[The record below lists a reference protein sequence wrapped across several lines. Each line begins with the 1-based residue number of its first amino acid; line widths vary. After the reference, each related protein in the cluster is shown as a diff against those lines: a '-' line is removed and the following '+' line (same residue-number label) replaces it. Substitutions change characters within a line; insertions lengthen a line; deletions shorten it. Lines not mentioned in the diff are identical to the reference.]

1 MRLWQS
7 LERVQG
13 WAGVR
18 SVWREH
24 MGDEL
29 QFLQPLLRPME
40 ELAMSVP
47 WPGTIEGRKV
57 VVHDEDDIVAVDPE
71 TCESAPLRREDIVL
85 WQLDADRLFKG
96 VATALGLTGTPS
108 SVGMGNRIWWLGELI
123 AENSAFAV
131 YLATTRSAAEL
142 ARSAAHV
149 AAWSRRPFV
158 LVTPTR
164 GGGSDELDK
173 LLAGREAARLTLDSL
188 LEWRGENVF
197 HAARPLREHLE
208 SFLARHAPPKATARQ
223 VKTFP
228 TPRGSTWPDVSIRF
242 LGAENVHVAVRGEV
256 RELDPAGMNLLD
268 ARTKKPNLQWQLLH
282 AFGLVNGHISWKKG
296 NASKNYQ
303 KRKETLV
310 KSLTAFFGI
319 EGEPIVLDG
328 KDWKCAFRVHS
339 VEDRA
344 CRHTR

>member
-24 MGDEL
+24 MGDDL

-57 VVHDEDDIVAVDPE
+57 VVHAEDDIVAVDPE
-71 TCESAPLRREDIVL
+71 TSESAPIRHEDIVL
-85 WQLDADRLFKG
+85 WQLDADTLFRG
-96 VATALGLTGTPS
+96 MSTALGLVGTPS
-108 SVGMGNRIWWLGELI
+108 SVGMGNRLWWLGELI
-123 AENSAFAV
+123 VADSTFAV
-131 YLATTRSAAEL
+131 YLSTTRSAADL
-142 ARSAAHV
+142 LRSTAHI
-149 AAWSRRPFV
+149 AAWSQRPFV

-164 GGGSDELDK
+164 SGSSDELDR
-173 LLAGREAARLTLDSL
+173 LLAGREAARVTLDAA
-188 LEWRGENVF
+188 LEWLGEGVF
-197 HAARPLREHLE
+197 RATRSLPDCLE
-208 SFLARHAPPKATARQ
+208 SFLARHAPPKATAKKSKQ
-223 VKTFP
+223 FP
-228 TPRGSTWPDVSIRF
+228 TPRGSTWSDVSIRF
-242 LGAENVHVAVRGEV
+242 LGSENVHVSVGGEV

-268 ARTKKPNLQWQLLH
+268 GRTKKPNLQWQMLR
-282 AFGLVNGHISWKKG
+282 AFGLANGHIGWKKG
-296 NASKNYQ
+296 NASKDYQ
-303 KRKETLV
+303 KRKETLA

-328 KDWKCAFRVHS
+328 KDWKCRFQVVAS
-339 VEDRA
+339 DD
-344 CRHTR
+344 

>member
-7 LERVQG
+7 LERMQG

-24 MGDEL
+24 MGDDL
-29 QFLQPLLRPME
+29 QFLQPLLRPRE

-85 WQLDADRLFKG
+85 WQLDADTLFKG
-96 VATALGLTGTPS
+96 VAAALGLTGTPS
-108 SVGMGNRIWWLGELI
+108 SVGMGNRLWWLGELVV
-123 AENSAFAV
+123 EDSAFAV

-164 GGGSDELDK
+164 GGGSDELDR
-173 LLAGREAARLTLDSL
+173 LLAGREAARLTLDSV
-188 LEWRGENVF
+188 LEWRGESVI
-197 HAARPLREHLE
+197 HAARPLQEHLA
-208 SFLARHAPPKATARQ
+208 SFLARHAPAKAMGKQPKQ
-223 VKTFP
+223 FP
-228 TPRGSTWPDVSIRF
+228 TPRGSTWSDVSIRF
-242 LGAENVHVAVRGEV
+242 LGSESVHVTVRGEV

-268 ARTKKPNLQWQLLH
+268 GRTKKPNLQWQLLR
-282 AFGLVNGHISWKKG
+282 AFGLAGGYISWKRG
-296 NASKNYQ
+296 DASKEYQ
-303 KRKETLV
+303 KRKETLS
-310 KSLTAFFGI
+310 KALRAFFGI
-319 EGEPIVLDG
+319 DGEPIVMDG
-328 KDWKCAFRVHS
+328 KDWRCRFKVVAK
-339 VEDRA
+339 ED
-344 CRHTR
+344 

>member
-29 QFLQPLLRPME
+29 PFLQPLLRPME

-96 VATALGLTGTPS
+96 VAATLGLTGTPS
-108 SVGMGNRIWWLGELI
+108 SVGMGNRLWWLGELI

-173 LLAGREAARLTLDSL
+173 LLAGREAARLTLDSV

-197 HAARPLREHLE
+197 HAARPLPEHLE
-208 SFLARHAPPKATARQ
+208 SFLARHAPAKAMSKQPKQ
-223 VKTFP
+223 FP
-228 TPRGSTWPDVSIRF
+228 TPRGSAWSDVSIRF
-242 LGAENVHVAVRGEV
+242 LGSESVHVTVRGEV

-268 ARTKKPNLQWQLLH
+268 GRTKKPNLQWQLLR
-282 AFGLVNGHISWKKG
+282 AFGLAGGYISWKKG
-296 NASKNYQ
+296 DASKEYQ
-303 KRKETLV
+303 KRKETLS
-310 KSLTAFFGI
+310 KALRAFFGI
-319 EGEPIVLDG
+319 DGEPIVVDG
-328 KDWKCAFRVHS
+328 KDWR
-339 VEDRA
+339 
-344 CRHTR
+344 CRFKIIANND

>member
-85 WQLDADRLFKG
+85 WQLDADRLFAG
-96 VATALGLTGTPS
+96 VASALALTGKPS
-108 SVGMGNRIWWLGELI
+108 SVGLGNRLWWLGDYLPVEG
-123 AENSAFAV
+123 ERFPV
-131 YLATTRSAAEL
+131 YLATTRDAQSL
-142 ARSAAHV
+142 LRSAGHISAL
-149 AAWSRRPFV
+149 SQRPFV

-164 GGGSDELDK
+164 AGASEELTRVVEGRSSAWIT
-173 LLAGREAARLTLDSL
+173 LAESLT
-188 LEWRGENVF
+188 WQGEDVF
-197 HAARPLREHLE
+197 EPKA
-208 SFLARHAPPKATARQ
+208 SLARSLSEFKARHVKIAVARSD
-223 VKTFP
+223 
-228 TPRGSTWPDVSIRF
+228 TPRFETPAGAGWSDVRIRFTDAHTVSVTVREQAGVFDYASMGMGVARTRKPDVQWALLYAFAKGWGS
-242 LGAENVHVAVRGEV
+242 
-256 RELDPAGMNLLD
+256 LDWRSPE
-268 ARTKKPNLQWQLLH
+268 
-282 AFGLVNGHISWKKG
+282 
-296 NASKNYQ
+296 ASPKNQ
-303 KRKETLV
+303 KRRERLAER
-310 KSLTAFFGI
+310 LRAFFGI
-319 EGEPIVLDG
+319 AGDPIRIEGNGWATL
-328 KDWKCAFRVHS
+328 FRIETDH
-339 VEDRA
+339 
-344 CRHTR
+344 

>member
-57 VVHDEDDIVAVDPE
+57 VVHDEDDIVAIDPE
-71 TCESAPLRREDIVL
+71 TCESAPIRRDDIVL
-85 WQLDADRLFKG
+85 WQLDADTLFRG
-96 VATALGLTGTPS
+96 MSSALGLVGTPS
-108 SVGMGNRIWWLGELI
+108 SVGMGNRLWWLGELI
-123 AENSAFAV
+123 VADATFAV
-131 YLATTRSAAEL
+131 YLATTRSAADL
-142 ARSAAHV
+142 LRSTAHI
-149 AAWSRRPFV
+149 AAWSQRPFV

-164 GGGSDELDK
+164 SGGSDELDR
-173 LLAGREAARLTLDSL
+173 LLAGREAARLTLDGS
-188 LEWRGENVF
+188 LEWLGEGEF
-197 HAARPLREHLE
+197 RATRSLPDCLE
-208 SFLARHAPPKATARQ
+208 SFLARHAPPKATAKQ
-223 VKTFP
+223 PKKFP
-228 TPRGSTWPDVSIRF
+228 TPRGSTWSDVSIRF
-242 LGAENVHVAVRGEV
+242 LGAESAHVTVRGEV

-268 ARTKKPNLQWQLLH
+268 GRTKKPNFQWQLLH
-282 AFGLVNGHISWKKG
+282 AFGLADGHISWKKG
-296 NASKNYQ
+296 NASKEYQ
-303 KRKETLV
+303 KRKETLA

-319 EGEPIVLDG
+319 AGEPIVLDG
-328 KDWKCAFRVHS
+328 KDWKCCFRVDAS
-339 VEDRA
+339 DG
-344 CRHTR
+344 